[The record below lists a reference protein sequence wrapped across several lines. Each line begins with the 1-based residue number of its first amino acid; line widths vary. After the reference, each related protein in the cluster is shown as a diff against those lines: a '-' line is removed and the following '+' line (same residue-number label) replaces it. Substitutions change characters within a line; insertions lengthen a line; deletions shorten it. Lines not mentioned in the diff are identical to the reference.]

1 MTGCQARVL
10 VTVVSRQHCR
20 QPEQLYRHLRDLGTP
35 HLQFV
40 PLQEQDNPES
50 VTDREWGGFLMAVFD
65 VWVREDIGRV
75 FVQLF
80 ELTLGIWR
88 GNSPRSASFSLTGEC
103 LPCPVR
109 LLCGSDG
116 PTDRAAGKS
125 GLCAGYQ
132 AFFRHSAPHMRVMR
146 DLMRHHRS
154 PIELM
159 ALLRQSRQV
168 TD

>member
-1 MTGCQARVL
+1 MTGCQTRVL
-10 VTVVSRQHCR
+10 VTVIRRQHCR

-35 HLQFV
+35 HLQFI

-50 VTDREWGGFLMAVFD
+50 VTDREWGAFLMAVFD

-75 FVQLF
+75 VVQLF
-80 ELTLGIWR
+80 ESTLGIWR
-88 GNSPRSASFSLTGEC
+88 GNSPQSSSFDTPGAC

-109 LLCGSDG
+109 QLCGSDV
-116 PTDRAAGKS
+116 AGKS
-125 GLCAGYQ
+125 ALCAGYL

-159 ALLRQSRQV
+159 ALLRQSRQT